1 MYETDPL
8 KQKLHNQTSFM
19 PKKIEDDIKVAMQQ
33 LRFIKDDY
41 AIQNKN
47 GVLDEDLI
55 QELKEKD
62 AKHFDNQT
70 KESVKTLFMTEI
82 RKMIDIIKLENIVE
96 SHKAVSKML
105 QEEQNMQK
113 VDKKLVSNYET
124 GEYIQPICFWN
135 DQYLYVWIVETLMD
149 FKVDRSL
156 ENIMID
162 PQ

>member
-1 MYETDPL
+1 
-8 KQKLHNQTSFM
+8 
-19 PKKIEDDIKVAMQQ
+19 
-33 LRFIKDDY
+33 
-41 AIQNKN
+41 
-47 GVLDEDLI
+47 
-55 QELKEKD
+55 LKEKD

-124 GEYIQPICFWN
+124 GEYI
-135 DQYLYVWIVETLMD
+135 
-149 FKVDRSL
+149 
-156 ENIMID
+156 
-162 PQ
+162 